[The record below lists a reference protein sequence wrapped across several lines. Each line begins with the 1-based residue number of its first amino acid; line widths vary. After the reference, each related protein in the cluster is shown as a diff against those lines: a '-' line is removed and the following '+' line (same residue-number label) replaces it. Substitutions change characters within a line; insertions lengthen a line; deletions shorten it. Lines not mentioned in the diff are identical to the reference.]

1 MSDQLDFEKIKLKE
15 LLETQERVVASLV
28 DSDRRL
34 AVLRKEIAFFEE
46 QHTFAEQSYHETLIV
61 NENLTKENNSLVALN
76 EKTKKEIQDAID
88 TEEREKQNRKVKI
101 FSEISTLE
109 SQKRDLLK
117 QLADLKQSI
126 DNHVTVID
134 EASIAQKAAEE
145 KLKIVNQDLVESSKL
160 LSELNI
166 QEIEF
171 DERCRVAQNKA
182 SQAEV
187 LLEEVTK
194 KLSKAELEWKKI
206 VDAQIK
212 LDKDRE
218 EFSFVVESVN
228 RHKKK
233 LVAEAQKLEN
243 LYKELGRAV
252 KLT

>member
-1 MSDQLDFEKIKLKE
+1 MSDQLDFEKTKLKE
-15 LLETQERVVASLV
+15 LLATQEQVVASLV
-28 DSDRRL
+28 DSDRKL

-46 QHTFAEQSYHETLIV
+46 QHNFAEQSYNELLIL

-88 TEEREKQNRKVKI
+88 TEEREKQARKVKI
-101 FSEISTLE
+101 FSEISNIE
-109 SQKRDLLK
+109 SQKKDLLK
-117 QLADLKQSI
+117 QLADIKQSI
-126 DNHVTVID
+126 DNHLTIIN
-134 EASIAQKAAEE
+134 EATTAKKVADE
-145 KLKIVNQDLVESSKL
+145 KLRIVNQDLVESSKL
-160 LSELNI
+160 LSELTV
-166 QEIEF
+166 QEIELN
-171 DERCRVAQNKA
+171 EKCRVAQQKT

-194 KLSKAELEWKKI
+194 KLSEAESEWKKI
-206 VDAQIK
+206 TDAQIK
-212 LDKDRE
+212 LDKDRQ

-233 LVAEAQKLEN
+233 LVTEAQKLEN